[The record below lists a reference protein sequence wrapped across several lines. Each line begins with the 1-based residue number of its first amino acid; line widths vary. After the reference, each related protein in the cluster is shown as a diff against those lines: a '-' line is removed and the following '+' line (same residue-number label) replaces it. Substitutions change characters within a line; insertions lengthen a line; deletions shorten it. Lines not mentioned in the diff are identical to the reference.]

1 MGNAELRAQELVLA
15 TGNAGKVREL
25 SKQLSA
31 TGWNVKS
38 QSELGVT
45 EAEETGL
52 SFVENA
58 ILKARHAA
66 AQTGRPA
73 VADDSGLSVEAL
85 HGVPGIYSAR
95 YAGVDASDADNVSK
109 LLGAMEA
116 ESNRAAWFYCVLAFV
131 RHAEDPVPLIAQGR
145 WGGSI
150 AEQTSGE
157 GGFGYDPIFVPDG
170 LDCTAAELD
179 QEHKK
184 SISHRATA
192 LVEFVPQLQK
202 ILAGLR

>member
-1 MGNAELRAQELVLA
+1 MGNAEPRTQELVLA

-25 SKQLSA
+25 SKQLAA

-45 EAEETGL
+45 EADETGL

-85 HGVPGIYSAR
+85 HGVPGVYSAR
-95 YAGVDASDADNVSK
+95 YAGLDASDADNVSK

-150 AEQTSGE
+150 AEQTAGE

-184 SISHRATA
+184 RISHRAIA
-192 LVEFVPQLQK
+192 LAEFVPQLQK